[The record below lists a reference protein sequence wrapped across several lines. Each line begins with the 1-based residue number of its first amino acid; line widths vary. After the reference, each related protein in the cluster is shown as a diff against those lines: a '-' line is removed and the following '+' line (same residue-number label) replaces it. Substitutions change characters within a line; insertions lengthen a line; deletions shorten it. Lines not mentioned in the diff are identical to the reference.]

1 MAQRAQRQCTSYYCG
16 YSFKVQPVG
25 KKQLR
30 LATDSLNYLEES
42 LAKKSILQKWHRI
55 THPVL
60 VDLQHRCMRR
70 TALEESNL
78 GNEFSSTGHN
88 ES

>member
-25 KKQLR
+25 KNQLR

-42 LAKKSILQKWHRI
+42 LPREKGIPRKWHRI
-55 THPVL
+55 THRVL
-60 VDLQHRCMRR
+60 VDLQH
-70 TALEESNL
+70 
-78 GNEFSSTGHN
+78 
-88 ES
+88 